1 MSTVTLLTNGH
12 STGPRQLSNVG
23 IICIDIRNFYKLISG
38 VKKLNNKIKIIE
50 NFHQHFH
57 TIAVK
62 YSAFTYMMSFD
73 TVVFILGIG
82 SKGKNITSIA
92 FETANMCLQLN
103 TMLNKCARP
112 KPIEYGL
119 SSTVD
124 VLHERIL
131 ADNGRYQII
140 GSALEHVTAL
150 SRKAKHSTI
159 LIPLSLC
166 VKIKSFDSFIVSE
179 ITDIQVIMKDG

>member
-1 MSTVTLLTNGH
+1 
-12 STGPRQLSNVG
+12 
-23 IICIDIRNFYKLISG
+23 
-38 VKKLNNKIKIIE
+38 
-50 NFHQHFH
+50 
-57 TIAVK
+57 
-62 YSAFTYMMSFD
+62 MSFD

-103 TMLNKCARP
+103 TMLDKFVRP
-112 KPIEYGL
+112 RPIEHGL
-119 SSTVD
+119 GSTVD

-140 GSALEHVTAL
+140 GSALEHVTTL

-166 VKIKSFDSFIVSE
+166 VKIKSFDSFIISE
-179 ITDIQVIMKDG
+179 ITDIQVTMKDG